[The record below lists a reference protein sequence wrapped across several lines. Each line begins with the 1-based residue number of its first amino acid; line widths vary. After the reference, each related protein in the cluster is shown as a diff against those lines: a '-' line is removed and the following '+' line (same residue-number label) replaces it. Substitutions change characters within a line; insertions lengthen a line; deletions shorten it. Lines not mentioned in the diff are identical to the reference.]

1 MTKTQPQPASPFVV
15 EWIPRLARLLH
26 ARTALDLACG
36 TGRHSRVL
44 AQHDFDAFAVDK
56 DIVRIRAL
64 QTAAR
69 AEGWPV
75 HAWVADLR
83 DMVLPAGRFDV
94 VLGTRYLQRDL
105 WPALRRAVK
114 PGGFLVYETYTVDQ
128 LARGWGPRSA
138 DYLLHPTELRDIA
151 LGWPLEYYSE
161 RDDGAALARLVARR
175 PR

>member
-1 MTKTQPQPASPFVV
+1 
-15 EWIPRLARLLH
+15 
-26 ARTALDLACG
+26 
-36 TGRHSRVL
+36 
-44 AQHDFDAFAVDK
+44 
-56 DIVRIRAL
+56 
-64 QTAAR
+64 
-69 AEGWPV
+69 
-75 HAWVADLR
+75 
-83 DMVLPAGRFDV
+83 MVLPADRFDV

-128 LARGWGPRSA
+128 LARGCGPRSA
-138 DYLLHPTELRDIA
+138 DHLLHPTELRDIA